1 MKSEEK
7 DKGVTFDEMLV
18 TMGVDEGVIEKVR
31 KGEIKYISMDI
42 DEDSQHMFLQNI
54 EGNLI
59 LITDE
64 MPVTFHACYFYN
76 NGVFPYAFKNS
87 LDFLVLKAG
96 EEECLV
102 RIIGIHTEPGTRFNY
117 KGAGEPKEENPKGD
131 SCVWKVTFEVMPVP
145 EETKTYLMRWN
156 PSISSFK
163 EEDFKEC
170 VKRENHGMFRLNWS
184 IREWEEARKGD
195 LFFMMRVGDDKPGIV
210 FAGQFISDPY
220 PDDDWAGTTKRRMY
234 VDMICTNH
242 IKPGAAPRVSLE
254 KLEKE
259 IPEINWSKGHSGEL
273 LSKAVADKLDAL
285 CSEE

>member
-7 DKGVTFDEMLV
+7 NNEVDLSEMYITFEV
-18 TMGVDEGVIEKVR
+18 EKEIVEKVR
-31 KGEIKYISMDI
+31 SGEITLASLDVT
-42 DEDSQHMFLQNI
+42 EENQ
-54 EGNLI
+54 NLI
-59 LITDE
+59 LEGIEGGLVLTTKKL
-64 MPVTFHACYFYN
+64 PTKYYGCYFYN
-76 NGVFPYAFKNS
+76 RGRFPYLIKKS
-87 LDFLVLKAG
+87 LNFIIFDSG
-96 EEECLV
+96 DDDCLT
-102 RIIGIHTEPGTRFNY
+102 RIIGVHQEPGTRFNY

-131 SCVWKVTFEVMPVP
+131 SCVWKVTFEIMTLP
-145 EETKTYLMRWN
+145 EETKTYLLRWN
-156 PSISSFK
+156 PAISSFK

-184 IREWEEARKGD
+184 IYEWEEARKGD
-195 LFFMMRVGDDKPGIV
+195 LFFMMRVGDDKPGIF

-220 PDDDWAGTTKRRMY
+220 PADDWAGTTKRRMY
-234 VDMICTNH
+234 VDMICTNY